1 MDILFEDNHLIA
13 VNKPFGMLSQGDDT
27 GDQSAF
33 EWVKEY
39 IRVTYQKPGNVYLA
53 LLHRLDRPAGGILLM
68 AKTSKAA
75 ARVSKDFQQRNL
87 HKQYL
92 AITERPPQPPQ
103 GSLTHYLKRVKDK
116 NIMRTYAHAVPDSK
130 VAKLDYAARQTRGA
144 RALVEVTLHTG
155 RRHQI
160 RVQLGAIGCPILGD
174 VKYGK
179 TDFLPDK
186 SIALLSWRLEL
197 THPVRKT
204 PLRIEAPLPQVHAWQ
219 GFSGDSL

>member
-27 GDQSAF
+27 GDESVF
-33 EWVKEY
+33 DWVKEY

-53 LLHRLDRPAGGILLM
+53 LLHRLDRPAGGVLLL

-75 ARVSKDFQQRNL
+75 ARVSKDFQQKNL
-87 HKQYL
+87 QKQYL
-92 AITERPPQPPQ
+92 AITERKPQPPQ
-103 GSLTHYLKRVKDK
+103 GRLTHHLKRLGDR
-116 NIMRTYAHAVPDSK
+116 NIMRAYAHPVTDSK
-130 VAKLDYAARQTRGA
+130 LAKLDYELRQTQGE
-144 RALVEVTLHTG
+144 RALVAVTLHTG

-160 RVQLGAIGCPILGD
+160 RVQLGSIGCPIVGD
-174 VKYGK
+174 VKYGE

-197 THPVRKT
+197 THPVRKE
-204 PLRIEAPLPQVHAWQ
+204 PLRIEAPLPRQHVW
-219 GFSGDSL
+219 GDFSAP